1 MTLKQSA
8 LAALAAAI
16 GAQAQ
21 LFTVNCSPL
30 TQFRGDPIVSPGVL
44 SSHVHAVVGGTAFS
58 FSTTP
63 EQARAATA
71 TTCDKILD
79 NSNYWQPQLYH
90 QRTDGQFEL
99 VTFQGSA
106 TYYIDR
112 ACDYAPGRTNCDG
125 AATPIAPPAGLKMLV
140 GDPNRRTYNASNFED
155 QALSHV
161 CLDTNPVPDTNT
173 FPLQQCLRIR
183 SETFFPSCWDGVNL
197 DSSTHKDHVAF
208 PAIGAY
214 NTGVCPESH
223 PKAILSV
230 FYEFYYDTGA
240 IQNYNRLVYADGDA
254 TGYSLHADYLQGW
267 KDQTALENAIA
278 TCTGPNGVLDAGC
291 SLNVGPNGTPGTSE
305 PQTLQTPAPTENIG
319 LTGPIAALPGNNPI
333 H

>member
-8 LAALAAAI
+8 LAALAAAA

-21 LFTVNCSPL
+21 LFTVNCAPL
-30 TQFRGDPIVSPGVL
+30 TQFRGDPIVSPGEI

-58 FSTTP
+58 LSTTP
-63 EQARAATA
+63 AQARAASA

-79 NSNYWQPQLYH
+79 QSNYWQPQVYH

-106 TYYIDR
+106 AYYIQR
-112 ACDYAPGRTNCDG
+112 ACDYAPGRTNCDQ
-125 AATPIAPPAGLKMLV
+125 APLPIAPPQGLIMLV
-140 GDPNRRTYNASNFED
+140 GDPNRRTFNASSFED
-155 QALSHV
+155 QAISHV
-161 CLDTNPVPDTNT
+161 CLDANPVPDSNT
-173 FPLQQCLRIR
+173 FPSKQCERMR

-197 DSSTHKDHVAF
+197 DSTTHKSHVAF

-214 NTGVCPESH
+214 NTGVCPQSH

-230 FYEFYYDTGA
+230 FYEFFYDTGS

-267 KDQTALENAIA
+267 KDQNALNNAIA
-278 TCTGPNGVLDAGC
+278 TCTGPNGVNDPGC
-291 SLNVGPNGTPGTSE
+291 SLNVGPNGTPGSSG
-305 PQTLQTPAPTENIG
+305 PQKLQTAAPTENIG
-319 LTGPIAALPGNNPI
+319 LSGPIAALPGNNPI